1 MEILIILGVGFMIL
15 SLFSKTTILTKER
28 KDPPSELH
36 PDDEIWDELYDDTDD
51 ADEGDGDDN

>member
-15 SLFSKTTILTKER
+15 SLFSKTSSSIDKR
-28 KDPPSELH
+28 KDLASKLH

>member
-1 MEILIILGVGFMIL
+1 MEILIFIGLGFMIL
-15 SLFSKTTILTKER
+15 SLISKTSSFTKER
-28 KDPPSELH
+28 KDPVSNLH